1 MGKDSTK
8 NLVGQPVFKQ
18 IIKII
23 PKDRFEML
31 VSKFK
36 SDRYYK
42 SFFSWD
48 QLVTMLFGIFSRCD
62 SMREVCDG
70 MRALGGKL
78 NYLDMDCAP
87 AASTAGDGLR
97 DRDEELFRLFY
108 FVLIA
113 YFSPLLSVSRKKK
126 HRKEGVSYEEFYAF
140 DSTTI
145 TLFSDIMKGVG
156 RNPKDD
162 GKKKGGLK
170 VHMLTDVHAD
180 TPQFVKISEA
190 KMHDKNF
197 LQYLNLAVGS
207 MIVFDK
213 AYNYYLQFAKW
224 TQSGV
229 NFVCRLKDNAKYE
242 VQDAPLFEKI
252 LGKDEFGVYKVEHI
266 YIQYKETV
274 ETNVGAKKKTKKVK
288 RIKTLCLRLVWY
300 KDEQGRKYRFITNN
314 WEITNEE
321 VALLYK
327 YRWSIETCFKKI
339 KQNFQLTYFYS
350 DTENGIKTQVWC
362 TLIAYLLLQVIQTQ
376 MESEKAFSTI
386 AALVRIH
393 LISHLDLK
401 WVVTEGRRAYP
412 KRTKSRNKSPTS
424 YQLSLFD
431 REVGF

>member
-8 NLVGQPVFKQ
+8 NLVGQPIFKQ
-18 IIKII
+18 IITMI
-23 PKDRFEML
+23 PRDKFNEL
-31 VSKFK
+31 VIRCK

-42 SFFSWD
+42 TCFSWE
-48 QLVTMLFGIFSRCD
+48 QLITMLFGIFSRCD
-62 SMREVCDG
+62 SMGEVCDG

-78 NYLDMDCAP
+78 NYLGMDCAP
-87 AASTAGDGLR
+87 AKSTVGDALR

-108 FVLIA
+108 FALIA
-113 YFSPLLSVSRKKK
+113 HFSSFLSVSRKKK
-126 HRKEGVSYEEFYAF
+126 YRKAGVSFDELYAF
-140 DSTTI
+140 DSSTI
-145 TLFSDIMKGVG
+145 TLFSDIMKGCG

-170 VHMLTDVHAD
+170 VHMLTDIHAD

-197 LQYLNLAVGS
+197 LQYLNMPKGS
-207 MIVFDK
+207 MLVFDK

-224 TQSGV
+224 TEAGV

-242 VQDAPLFEKI
+242 VHGEPLFEKK

-266 YIQYKETV
+266 HIDYSETV
-274 ETNVGAKKKTKKVK
+274 EITVEGKKKPKKVK
-288 RIKTLCLRLVWY
+288 QKKTLCLRLVFY

-314 WEITNEE
+314 WEISPEE
-321 VALLYK
+321 VALIYK
-327 YRWSIETCFKKI
+327 CRWSIETTFKKL

-362 TLIAYLLLQVIQTQ
+362 TLIAYLLLLVIQTDS
-376 MESEKAFSTI
+376 ESQKALSTI
-386 AALVRIH
+386 AALIRMH

-401 WVVTEGRRAYP
+401 WVVTEGRSAYP
-412 KRTKSRNKSPTS
+412 KRAKSQNKSPTTA
-424 YQLSLFD
+424 QLSLF
-431 REVGF
+431 

>member
-1 MGKDSTK
+1 MGKDSKK
-8 NLVGQPVFKQ
+8 NLVGQPLFKQ
-18 IIKII
+18 IIKMI
-23 PKDRFEML
+23 PREKFEEL
-31 VSKFK
+31 VYQCG
-36 SDRYYK
+36 SDKYYK
-42 SFFSWD
+42 TFFSWE

-78 NYLDMDCAP
+78 NYLDMDCSPAP
-87 AASTAGDGLR
+87 STAGDALR

-113 YFSPLLSVSRKKK
+113 YYSPLLSVSRKKK
-126 HRKEGVSYEEFYAF
+126 HRKEGVSFEDFKAF

-156 RNPKDD
+156 RNPAGD

-170 VHMLTDVHAD
+170 VHMLTDIHAD
-180 TPQFVKISEA
+180 TPHFVKISEA

-197 LQYLNLAVGS
+197 LQYLNLARGS

-213 AYNYYLQFAKW
+213 AYNFYLQFAKW
-224 TQSGV
+224 TQTGV

-242 VQDAPLFEKI
+242 VQGYPMFEKK
-252 LGKDEFGVYKVEHI
+252 LEKDEFGVYKEEHI
-266 YIQYKETV
+266 HIQYKETV
-274 ETNVGAKKKTKKVK
+274 AINVEEKKKTKKVK
-288 RIKTLCLRLVWY
+288 QIKTLCLRLVWY
-300 KDEQGRKYRFITNN
+300 KDEQGRKYKFITNN

-321 VALLYK
+321 VALIYK
-327 YRWSIETCFKKI
+327 CRWSIETCFKKL

-362 TLIAYLLLQVIQTQ
+362 TLIAYLLLQVIQT
-376 MESEKAFSTI
+376 MSESEKAFSTI
-386 AALVRIH
+386 AALIRIH

-401 WVVTEGRRAYP
+401 WVVTEGRSAYP
-412 KRTKSRNKSPTS
+412 KRSKSRNKSPTGV
-424 YQLSLFD
+424 QLSLF
-431 REVGF
+431 